1 MDMQHPDA
9 QTASAEAD
17 REGGS
22 GCDQVE
28 HRELKK
34 AQNTKNGENST
45 QAASRTSK

>member
-9 QTASAEAD
+9 RTASAEAD

-28 HRELKK
+28 HREHHNRYH
-34 AQNTKNGENST
+34 Q
-45 QAASRTSK
+45 QQRR